1 MSINK
6 EIINFEAIK
15 FISMNGAGNKILIHD
30 SRNKN
35 IEIDEKLIIFLSN
48 NDRLIDFDQ
57 FVQICRPDSSADAK
71 LLFWNA
77 DGSKAEMCGNAVRC
91 IAKIIIE
98 EKKKKE
104 IYFET
109 VNKEVICWE
118 NNTNISVNMGKPNFI
133 WTEIPLQG
141 GTKDSST
148 LMIEL
153 PSPPCVLPRF
163 NAVNIGNP
171 HAIFFFNNDI
181 LPDLKEVG
189 KKIEE
194 NKIFPNKANVSFAYI
209 IDEENINLNVWER
222 GAGITRACGSAACA
236 TAVAASRLN
245 LTKREVNILLPGG
258 SLEINWKKDNQIVMT
273 GPYEFN
279 SEDIIDISN
288 YK

>member
-1 MSINK
+1 
-6 EIINFEAIK
+6 
-15 FISMNGAGNKILIHD
+15 
-30 SRNKN
+30 
-35 IEIDEKLIIFLSN
+35 
-48 NDRLIDFDQ
+48 
-57 FVQICRPDSSADAK
+57 
-71 LLFWNA
+71 
-77 DGSKAEMCGNAVRC
+77 
-91 IAKIIIE
+91 
-98 EKKKKE
+98 
-104 IYFET
+104 
-109 VNKEVICWE
+109 
-118 NNTNISVNMGKPNFI
+118 MGKPNFI

-153 PSPPCVLPRF
+153 PSPPCVLPKF